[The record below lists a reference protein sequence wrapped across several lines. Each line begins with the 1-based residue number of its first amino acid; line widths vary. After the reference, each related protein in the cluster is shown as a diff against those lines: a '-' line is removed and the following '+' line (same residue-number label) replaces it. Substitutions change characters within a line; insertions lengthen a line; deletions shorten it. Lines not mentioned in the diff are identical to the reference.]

1 MSSKPRTLLTVI
13 SIDTLPESSQYSP
26 NSVSKIR
33 SKIRTLPL
41 YSKGTSTSD
50 VVNPISHIK
59 YNSEESINKL
69 YVNRLQKHSNKQLQP
84 LKQGA
89 SENRILNTISNNKI
103 IQSEKSGNS
112 LQTSK
117 LQKIF
122 KNNFYEDVTP
132 ATLVKGEKNISFK
145 DKCLLNQVIHMNK
158 IATFWKCFCHY
169 SNPIISSS
177 RTRSAKNE
185 IQERIKSREQINYNI
200 YQYQYQEKQRNNRY
214 VLYTNSSIFEKHHR
228 NKIQKEKEFYLRM
241 KYQ

>member
-1 MSSKPRTLLTVI
+1 MSSKLRTLLTVI

-50 VVNPISHIK
+50 VVTPISHIK

-69 YVNRLQKHSNKQLQP
+69 HANQLQKHSNKKLP
-84 LKQGA
+84 PFIQGA
-89 SENRILNTISNNKI
+89 SENQSLNTISNNKI
-103 IQSEKSGNS
+103 IQIKKSGNT

-117 LQKIF
+117 LQKIL

-132 ATLVKGEKNISFK
+132 AALVKREKNISFQ
-145 DKCLLNQVIHMNK
+145 DKCLLNQVIYMNK
-158 IATFWKCFCHY
+158 IASFWKCFCNY
-169 SNPIISSS
+169 SNPIISIA
-177 RTRSAKNE
+177 RRRSAKKE
-185 IQERIKSREQINYNI
+185 IQERMKSKEQINYNI

-228 NKIQKEKEFYLRM
+228 NRIQKEKEFYLRM
-241 KYQ
+241 K